1 MTITGSDKLLM
12 HMPGPPPKGFLKSL
26 AARFPELEVRWEIAR
41 FDPASSDLDAAD
53 GLPSEVLDGVTL
65 LCAYPPPRPDCIERV
80 RFVQLIS
87 AGSDRWA
94 DHAWYRDP
102 KVIFCSGSGCHAPQ
116 VAEWVMGT
124 WLASRHHFSLYAA
137 QQGRAE
143 GIFGYGAIGRQC
155 AHLAKALGMD
165 VSAYTQHPRLDAA
178 SRRHNGYSVPGTGDP
193 DGLIPSTWFH
203 GDPRIV
209 VDEFLAQDLD
219 ILVLA
224 LPLSDSTRRLIGPA
238 QFKRMSRRRTFLC
251 NISRGPIV
259 DTGALVDALN
269 AGTIS
274 GAALDVTDPEPL
286 PKPHPLWQAPNVFI
300 TPHISWQS
308 SGVVARVAS
317 LMMENLERL
326 DKGEPLINRINQ

>member
-102 KVIFCSGSGCHAPQ
+102 KVIFCSGSGCHA
-116 VAEWVMGT
+116 
-124 WLASRHHFSLYAA
+124 
-137 QQGRAE
+137 

-286 PKPHPLWQAPNVFI
+286 PKPHPLWKAPNVFI